1 MWLDVDKVLICAVC
15 VLKYILHYKDVG
27 NTIHSLLKTSQ
38 LNKVFALFHDELYV
52 QFALGDGSCPRS

>member
-1 MWLDVDKVLICAVC
+1 MSHLERLKEQMWLDVDKVLVC

-38 LNKVFALFHDELYV
+38 LNKVKVFAFV
-52 QFALGDGSCPRS
+52 P